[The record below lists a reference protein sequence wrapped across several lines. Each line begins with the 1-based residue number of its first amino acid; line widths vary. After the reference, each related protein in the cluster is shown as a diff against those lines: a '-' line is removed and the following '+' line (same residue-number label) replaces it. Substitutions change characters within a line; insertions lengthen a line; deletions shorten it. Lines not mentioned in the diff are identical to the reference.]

1 MPRFAINNVAKYAD
15 SMIHA
20 VWSIMLVLLPVAV
33 FAVGGNASIP
43 DYQHAR
49 DLLRDVVYRDHRRT
63 LYCDAEYGADR
74 SVFLPDGF
82 TTPSHQQRAL
92 RMEIE
97 HTVPAEN
104 FGRFFTE
111 WREGHPMCVDER
123 GKPFKGRKCA
133 SLASEQF
140 RLMEA
145 DMYNL
150 FPAIGAVNAL
160 RSNYNYAVLS
170 GIQPT
175 FGSCAM
181 KIADRKAEPPDR
193 AKGQVARAAL
203 YFDAAYG
210 GRYCRLSKQQKRLFE
225 AWDRQFPVSNWE
237 CVRTRR
243 IEALQGNEQPY
254 VKKPCIGAGL
264 W

>member
-1 MPRFAINNVAKYAD
+1 MAID
-15 SMIHA
+15 
-20 VWSIMLVLLPVAV
+20 
-33 FAVGGNASIP
+33 GNTTIGN
-43 DYQHAR
+43 YLEAR
-49 DLLRDVVYRDHRRT
+49 NILRNEVYRDYKRT
-63 LYCDAEYGADR
+63 LYCDAEYTADR
-74 SVFLPDGF
+74 RIMLPVGF
-82 TTPSHQQRAL
+82 TTPSHHDRAL

-104 FGRFFTE
+104 FGRHFRE

-133 SLASEQF
+133 ELANQTF
-140 RLMEA
+140 RFMEA

-150 FPAIGAVNAL
+150 FPSIGAVNAI
-160 RSNYNYAVLS
+160 RSNYNYAQLPGV
-170 GIQPT
+170 PVT

-181 KIADRKAEPPDR
+181 KVYDRKAEPPDR

-203 YFDAAYG
+203 YFEDAYG
-210 GRYCRLSKQQKRLFE
+210 KSGHFNLSKQQRRLFE
-225 AWDRQFPVSNWE
+225 AWDKQFPVTKWE

-243 IEALQGNEQPY
+243 IEKIQRNEQPY
-254 VKKPCIGAGL
+254 VKRPCMEAGL